1 MSNTRVLRSIRIRLT
16 AKQNGKCHYCK
27 CTMTECDGVTPTS
40 VTLDHVIPLCAG
52 GLNHPSNM
60 VAACFACNQD
70 KADAV
75 PLETRAKPRPKRKH
89 KAKAP
94 PADLHIQASRA
105 AAKMASRW
113 SLGA

>member
-1 MSNTRVLRSIRIRLT
+1 MNTRALRLIRIRLT

-40 VTLDHVIPLCAG
+40 VTLDHVIPLSQG
-52 GLNHPSNM
+52 GLNRRSNM
-60 VAACFACNQD
+60 VAACFSCNQD

-75 PLETRAKPRPKRKH
+75 LYPTPAKRRKKGEQ

-94 PADLHIQASRA
+94 SADLHIQASRA
-105 AAKMASRW
+105 AAKMAARW